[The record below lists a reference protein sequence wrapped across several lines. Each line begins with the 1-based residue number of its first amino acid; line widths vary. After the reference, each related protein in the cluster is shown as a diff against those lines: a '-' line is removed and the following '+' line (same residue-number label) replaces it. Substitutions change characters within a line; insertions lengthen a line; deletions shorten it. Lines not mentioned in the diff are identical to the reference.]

1 MNAGEMI
8 IVIPS
13 LNPSEQLAHLT
24 EALIQSGYSNIIVV
38 DDGSDPLNYRS
49 IFEGLNERKEV
60 VLLTHAVNQGKGRAL
75 KTAFNYILSH
85 AQKYSQIAGIITVDG
100 DGQHKV
106 DDIDKCVL
114 AFEKESSLKTSEN
127 SIVLGCRCFDQD
139 AHIPFRSRLGNK
151 CTKIILRYLCNINI
165 SDSQTGLRV
174 FPLNLLPRLMAISG
188 ERYEYETNM
197 LLELAEE
204 NTKMVEVPISTIY
217 ENNNAASHFNPI
229 RDSARIYGVI
239 LKYSMASMLSACLD
253 YLVFAVLALCC
264 SNVWI
269 LTFVGRAVSAM
280 VNFTLNKRLVFQA
293 SGRVWPQIIK
303 YLCLLLASG
312 SISAFL
318 VSTIHSA
325 VPVNIVLIKLVVES
339 VLYFFNFYVQRNF
352 VFADVKMK
360 E

>member
-1 MNAGEMI
+1 MNVNADEMV

-24 EALIQSGYSNIIVV
+24 ESLIQRGYSNIIVV
-38 DDGSDPLNYRS
+38 DDGSNPLNYRS

-114 AFEKESSLKTSEN
+114 AFEKENSLKTSEN

-139 AHIPFRSRLGNK
+139 AHIPFRSWLGNK

-253 YLVFAVLALCC
+253 YLVFAVLKPYCN
-264 SNVWI
+264 SVWA
-269 LTFVGRAVSAM
+269 LTFIGRAIAALF
-280 VNFTLNKRLVFQA
+280 NFTINKKIVFQN
-293 SGRVWPQIIK
+293 SSSIGPQIIK
-303 YLCLLLASG
+303 YLCLLLVSG

-318 VSTIHSA
+318 VQTIHS
-325 VPVNIVLIKLVVES
+325 VLPISILLIKLVVELA
-339 VLYFFNFYVQRNF
+339 LYFVNFYVQKNF
-352 VFADVKMK
+352 VFVKRK
-360 E
+360 N